1 MTDAPRFEG
10 ELVAARGGG
19 ATVVVPPAVAEALGP
34 ARRPAV
40 RVTIGG
46 HTFATRL
53 AVYGGESMIGVSK
66 ANRAASGIEVGDRFA
81 VEIVPDTAP
90 RELSVPDDLAAALA
104 ADRAVDAAFARLS
117 FTHRREY
124 VEWVTGAKRPDT
136 RARRIAG
143 TLERVRQ
150 RAAG

>member
-1 MTDAPRFEG
+1 MTDAQRFEG
-10 ELVAARGGG
+10 VLEAAGSGG

-34 ARRPAV
+34 AKRPPV

-53 AVYGGESMIGVSK
+53 AIYGGASMVGVTK
-66 ANRAASGIEVGDRFA
+66 ANRAAAGIEVGDRIA
-81 VEIVPDTAP
+81 VDVALDTAP
-90 RELSVPDDLAAALA
+90 RELVVPDDLAVALA
-104 ADRAVDAAFARLS
+104 ADPAVDTAFAGLS

-124 VEWVTGAKRPDT
+124 VEWVTEAKRPDT

-143 TLERVRQ
+143 TVERVRE